1 MKLWS
6 NNRES
11 NAVQTFSD
19 TLVDNKVEVQVK
31 LLCVNL
37 DNAEAETLALL
48 TSWQR
53 DSLSRC
59 SSDGS
64 ASLPRPLLAVEE
76 EVELLGRKM
85 GGI

>member
-6 NNRES
+6 NNGES

-37 DNAEAETLALL
+37 DNAEAETLANAFV
-48 TSWQR
+48 
-53 DSLSRC
+53 DK
-59 SSDGS
+59 
-64 ASLPRPLLAVEE
+64 LAK
-76 EVELLGRKM
+76 G
-85 GGI
+85 